1 MNQHTASETAAA
13 LELQAHAALLVA
25 GYAKPEDA
33 EASRLGVLMA
43 AAQLE
48 SKDQSTN
55 EAVVLVSLDALAA
68 IHKFVTTGREDRLCE
83 ELAGILESIN
93 YEGSGK

>member
-33 EASRLGVLMA
+33 SASRLAVLMIA
-43 AAQLE
+43 TEQEARAQGI
-48 SKDQSTN
+48 T
-55 EAVVLVSLDALAA
+55 APLVFS
-68 IHKFVTTGREDRLCE
+68 H
-83 ELAGILESIN
+83 
-93 YEGSGK
+93 EGQQ